1 MDFQIE
7 KIAELARVS
16 LKPEEKKKLAAD
28 IAAILTY
35 VKKLDSIDTKN
46 ITPTSHV
53 LDLENVFRED
63 AVKPSEV
70 RDEALACAPSREGKF
85 FKVPK
90 IVDKSQG

>member
-7 KIAELARVS
+7 KIAELARLN

-28 IAAILTY
+28 ITAILAY
-35 VKKLDSIDTKN
+35 VKKLDSLDTKN
-46 ITPTSHV
+46 IKPTSHV

-63 AVKPSEV
+63 TAKPSEV
-70 RDEALACAPSREGKF
+70 REDALSHAPSREGKF

-90 IVDKSQG
+90 VVEKE